1 MPNYWTEKSWK
12 QRELRLLPDHKSND
26 NEAGKV
32 TETVSSMLT
41 ELNGQ
46 IMECFH
52 SIVPRN

>member
-26 NEAGKV
+26 DEAGKV

-46 IMECFH
+46 IMECSH